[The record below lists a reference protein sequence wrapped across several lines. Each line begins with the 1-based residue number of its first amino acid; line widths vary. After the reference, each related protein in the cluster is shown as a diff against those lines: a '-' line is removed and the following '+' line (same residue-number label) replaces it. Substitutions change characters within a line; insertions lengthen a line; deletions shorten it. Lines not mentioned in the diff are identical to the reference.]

1 MTSPSAVPTT
11 SADDSPTCSIPVR
24 IDAAKRGCHESFGVL
39 AEHCR
44 QYLLLVASG
53 ELPHDLRA
61 KIAPSDVVQETLVR
75 AQQGIRRFSGNSEA
89 EFRAWIRQILLHYSA
104 HVGRSYRQTARRDV
118 AREVSLDAPG
128 QWRGRIEQLVAD
140 FTPPVARIE
149 RLDQAA
155 LLQRALE
162 RAPSTYR
169 RVLMLRTVEE
179 LPFADVGEVLGV
191 SAEAARKLWVRAIA
205 ALQRE
210 IKRDR
215 PS

>member
-11 SADDSPTCSIPVR
+11 SAADGPTSSTAVR
-24 IDAAKRGCHESFGVL
+24 IDAAKGGCHESFGVL

-75 AQQGIRRFSGNSEA
+75 AQQGIHRFSGNSEA
-89 EFRAWIRQILLHYSA
+89 EFRSWIRQILVHYAA
-104 HVGRSYRQTARRDV
+104 HVGRHYRQTARRRGPRGEFGR
-118 AREVSLDAPG
+118 AGR
-128 QWRGRIEQLVAD
+128 WRGPIEQLVAD
-140 FTPPVARIE
+140 FTPPAAHLE
-149 RLDQAA
+149 RLDQAT
-155 LLQRALE
+155 LLERRLE
-162 RAPSTYR
+162 RAPAPYR
-169 RVLMLRTVEE
+169 RVLMLRTVEG

-210 IKRDR
+210 IKRDQL
-215 PS
+215 S

>member
-1 MTSPSAVPTT
+1 M
-11 SADDSPTCSIPVR
+11 
-24 IDAAKRGCHESFGVL
+24 
-39 AEHCR
+39 
-44 QYLLLVASG
+44 
-53 ELPHDLRA
+53 
-61 KIAPSDVVQETLVR
+61 
-75 AQQGIRRFSGNSEA
+75 
-89 EFRAWIRQILLHYSA
+89 
-104 HVGRSYRQTARRDV
+104 
-118 AREVSLDAPG
+118 
-128 QWRGRIEQLVAD
+128 
-140 FTPPVARIE
+140 E
-149 RLDQAA
+149 RLDQAT
-155 LLQRALE
+155 LLQRALQ